1 MPLHSPCH
9 ACRCLRKQQST
20 AGVPMRHEEIEVKFL
35 IEDLTAMRQ
44 RLVALG
50 ATLTTPRTYE
60 ENLLFDTP
68 EAQFRRQGRLLR
80 LRRDRR
86 KRITYKEP
94 PTHHDVDFKI
104 MQEYEVEVSDF
115 DQAHAILTKIGF
127 VLSMRFETYRETF
140 TSQGAG
146 IVLDEVPF
154 GTFMEIEG
162 PQEAIRATVTALG
175 LAFDAR
181 LVSSYVDIFDTVCT
195 TYKLPVTDITFEAFR
210 SLAIDIRACQL
221 R

>member
-1 MPLHSPCH
+1 
-9 ACRCLRKQQST
+9 
-20 AGVPMRHEEIEVKFL
+20 MRHEEIEVKFL
-35 IEDLTAMRQ
+35 VEELVAMRQ
-44 RLVALG
+44 RLVDLG

-68 EAQFRRQGRLLR
+68 DAQFRRQGRLLR

-86 KRITYKEP
+86 NRITYKEP
-94 PTHHDVDFKI
+94 PTQHDVDFKI
-104 MQEYEVEVSDF
+104 MQEYEIEVSDF
-115 DQAHAILTKIGF
+115 DQAYAMLTKLGF
-127 VLSMRFETYRETF
+127 ALALRFEKYRETF
-140 TSQGAG
+140 THQGAE

-162 PQEAIRATVTALG
+162 SQEAIRSMVTVLG
-175 LAFDAR
+175 LAFDTR
-181 LVSSYVDIFDTVCT
+181 LVSSYVDIFDTVCS

-210 SLAIDIRACQL
+210 SLAIDLRACQL

>member
-1 MPLHSPCH
+1 MPLHSPYH
-9 ACRCLRKQQST
+9 ACQCLRKQQST
-20 AGVPMRHEEIEVKFL
+20 ARVPMRHEEIEVKFL
-35 IEDLTAMRQ
+35 IEDLVAMRQ

-60 ENLLFDTP
+60 RNLCVDP
-68 EAQFRRQGRLLR
+68 PDAQFRRQGRLLR

-86 KRITYKEP
+86 NRITYKEP

-115 DQAHAILTKIGF
+115 DQAHAILTRLGF
-127 VLSMRFETYRETF
+127 ALALRFEKYRETF
-140 TSQGAG
+140 TYQGAE

-162 PQEAIRATVTALG
+162 PQEDIRTIVTALG
-175 LAFDAR
+175 LAFDTR

-195 TYKLPVTDITFEAFR
+195 TYKLPITDITFE
-210 SLAIDIRACQL
+210 
-221 R
+221 

>member
-1 MPLHSPCH
+1 MPLDATCH
-9 ACRCLRKQQST
+9 ACQCLRKQQST

-35 IEDLTAMRQ
+35 VEDLVSIRQ
-44 RLVALG
+44 HLMALG
-50 ATLTTPRTYE
+50 ATLITPRTYE

-68 EAQFRRQGRLLR
+68 DAQLRRQGRLLR

-86 KRITYKEP
+86 NRITYKEP
-94 PTHHDVDFKI
+94 STHHASDFKI

-115 DQAHAILTKIGF
+115 DQAHTILTKLGF
-127 VLSMRFETYRETF
+127 VLSLRFEKYRESF
-140 TSQGAG
+140 TYQGAE

-162 PQEAIRATVTALG
+162 PQETIRATVATLE
-175 LAFDAR
+175 LDFEAR

-195 TYKLPVTDITFEAFR
+195 TYKLPVTDITFETFR
-210 SLAIDIRACQL
+210 SLAIDIH
-221 R
+221 

>member
-1 MPLHSPCH
+1 
-9 ACRCLRKQQST
+9 
-20 AGVPMRHEEIEVKFL
+20 MRHEEIEVKFL
-35 IEDLTAMRQ
+35 LEDLVAMRQ

-50 ATLTTPRTYE
+50 ATFTTPRTYE

-68 EAQFRRQGRLLR
+68 DAQLRRQGRLLR

-86 KRITYKEP
+86 NRITYKEP
-94 PTHHDVDFKI
+94 PTHHDIDFKI

-127 VLSMRFETYRETF
+127 ALALRFEKYRETF
-140 TSQGAG
+140 IYQGAE

-162 PQEAIRATVTALG
+162 PQEAIRAIVTALG
-175 LAFDAR
+175 LDFDAR
-181 LVSSYVDIFDTVCT
+181 LVSSYVDIFDIVCS
-195 TYKLPVTDITFEAFR
+195 TYKLPATDITFAAFR

>member
-1 MPLHSPCH
+1 
-9 ACRCLRKQQST
+9 
-20 AGVPMRHEEIEVKFL
+20 MRHEEIEVKFL
-35 IEDLTAMRQ
+35 LEDLVAMRQ
-44 RLVALG
+44 RLMALG

-68 EAQFRRQGRLLR
+68 DAQLRHQGRVLR

-86 KRITYKEP
+86 HRITYKEP
-94 PTHHDVDFKI
+94 PTHHHVDFKI

-115 DQAHAILTKIGF
+115 AQAHAILTKLGF
-127 VLSMRFETYRETF
+127 ALSLRFEKYRETF
-140 TSQGAG
+140 TYQEAE

-162 PQEAIRATVTALG
+162 PQEAIRAMVTALG
-175 LAFDAR
+175 LDFDAR
-181 LVSSYVDIFDTVCT
+181 LVSSYVDIFEAVCT
-195 TYKLPVTDITFEAFR
+195 AYKLPVTDITFAAFQ
-210 SLAIDIRACQL
+210 SLAIDLRACQL

>member
-1 MPLHSPCH
+1 
-9 ACRCLRKQQST
+9 
-20 AGVPMRHEEIEVKFL
+20 MRHEEIEVKFL
-35 IEDLTAMRQ
+35 IEDLPAMRQ

-50 ATLTTPRTYE
+50 ATLSTPRTYE

-68 EAQFRRQGRLLR
+68 DAQFRRQGRLLR

-86 KRITYKEP
+86 NRITYKEP
-94 PTHHDVDFKI
+94 PAHHELDFKV

-115 DQAHAILTKIGF
+115 AQAHAILTKLGF
-127 VLSMRFETYRETF
+127 VLSLRFEKYRETF
-140 TSQGAG
+140 TYQEAE

-154 GTFMEIEG
+154 GTFMEIEAS
-162 PQEAIRATVTALG
+162 QDVIRAIVTALG
-175 LAFDAR
+175 LDFQAR

-195 TYKLPVTDITFEAFR
+195 TYKLLATDITFEAFR
-210 SLAIDIRACQL
+210 SLALDLHACQL

>member
-1 MPLHSPCH
+1 
-9 ACRCLRKQQST
+9 
-20 AGVPMRHEEIEVKFL
+20 MRHEEIEVKFL
-35 IEDLTAMRQ
+35 LEDLVAMRQ
-44 RLVALG
+44 RLVTLG

-68 EAQFRRQGRLLR
+68 DAQFRRQGRLLR

-86 KRITYKEP
+86 HRITYKEP
-94 PTHHDVDFKI
+94 PTHPDADFKI

-115 DQAHAILTKIGF
+115 DQAHAILTKLGF
-127 VLSMRFETYRETF
+127 ALSLRFEKYRETF
-140 TSQGAG
+140 TYQGAE

-162 PQEAIRATVTALG
+162 PQEAIRAIVTALG
-175 LAFDAR
+175 LDFDAR
-181 LVSSYVDIFDTVCT
+181 LVSSYVDIFDAVCT

-210 SLAIDIRACQL
+210 SLAIDLRACQL

>member
-1 MPLHSPCH
+1 
-9 ACRCLRKQQST
+9 
-20 AGVPMRHEEIEVKFL
+20 MRHEEIEVKFL
-35 IEDLTAMRQ
+35 LEDLPAMRQ

-50 ATLTTPRTYE
+50 ATLSTPRTYE

-68 EAQFRRQGRLLR
+68 DAQFRQQGRLLR

-86 KRITYKEP
+86 NRITYKEP
-94 PTHHDVDFKI
+94 TTHNDLDFKI
-104 MQEYEVEVSDF
+104 MQEYEIEVSDF
-115 DQAHAILTKIGF
+115 DQAYAMLTKLGF
-127 VLSMRFETYRETF
+127 ALALRFEKYRETF
-140 TSQGAG
+140 THQGAE

-162 PQEAIRATVTALG
+162 SQEAIRSIVTVLG
-175 LAFDAR
+175 LAFDTR
-181 LVSSYVDIFDTVCT
+181 LVSSYVDIFDTVCS

-210 SLAIDIRACQL
+210 SLAIDLRACQL